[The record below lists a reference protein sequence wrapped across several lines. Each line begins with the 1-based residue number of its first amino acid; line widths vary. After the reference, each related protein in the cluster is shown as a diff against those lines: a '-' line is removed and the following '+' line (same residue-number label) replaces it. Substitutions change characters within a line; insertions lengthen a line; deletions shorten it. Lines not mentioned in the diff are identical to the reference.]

1 MESSTSPAK
10 PAAPSGAVSAAGIGQ
25 KPSLAK
31 QYGPSLVLLVI
42 VSGVAAWALA
52 TDAQAGEGLPQVGLS
67 QGVALVCI
75 GLAAGVLGGLIGT
88 GGCSVMLPSI
98 HFWMGYSAP
107 IAVGTTLFA
116 VIFTALS
123 GGYAHLVRRNLD
135 KRATLWLGGFGIVG
149 VIIGSWLFTRL
160 STETALLGLILG
172 MAFLW
177 PAVRMIWEGV
187 GLPGGK
193 VVKEGSTMTPHTKGW
208 AAFGTGIGVLTGVV
222 GLGGG
227 YALVPGLIYLFA
239 APVYLTMGTSLATM
253 IPLAIVG
260 GGIKLAG
267 GYVAIAAGSLLAG
280 GTIVGA
286 QVGAAVIKRFKP
298 TTLKLIFGVYFLY
311 VSVKFIAAYF
321 GVAIW

>member
-1 MESSTSPAK
+1 MASTSSPAK
-10 PAAPSGAVSAAGIGQ
+10 PGAGGAVAAGPAPS
-25 KPSLAK
+25 LWK

-42 VSGVAAWALA
+42 VSGLAAWALA
-52 TDAQAGEGLPQVGLS
+52 TDAQAGERLPQVGLS

-75 GLAAGVLGGLIGT
+75 GLAAGLLGGLIGT

-160 STETALLGLILG
+160 SSETALLGLILG
-172 MAFLW
+172 LAFLW

-208 AAFGTGIGVLTGVV
+208 AVFGTGIGVLTGVV

-227 YALVPGLIYLFA
+227 YALVPGLIYRHQV
-239 APVYLTMGTSLATM
+239 P
-253 IPLAIVG
+253 P
-260 GGIKLAG
+260 AG
-267 GYVAIAAGSLLAG
+267 PCVRCTVSRSRQS
-280 GTIVGA
+280 TTPD
-286 QVGAAVIKRFKP
+286 GAAVA
-298 TTLKLIFGVYFLY
+298 V
-311 VSVKFIAAYF
+311 AACSCPS
-321 GVAIW
+321 GIDTSAGSNRSSR